1 MSKALVGAPI
11 GADVDAVIPAEANAD
26 GSFTIGKG
34 APFALGTVVNGA
46 DGTRYM
52 LVQAASTSAEMAST
66 DAPNAYAL
74 LENGSAKLMTT
85 TLAAAGNGLGFAP
98 QAVIDDFDFFWARI
112 AGRGFN
118 ARVAVAASANKFL
131 RTTATAGRLSTASVD
146 ANVFFP
152 AVLVTAAASASG
164 SAGSTVREVYVSQ
177 LAPLFSGKSSGTLV
191 PL

>member
-1 MSKALVGAPI
+1 
-11 GADVDAVIPAEANAD
+11 
-26 GSFTIGKG
+26 
-34 APFALGTVVNGA
+34 VNGV
-46 DGTRYM
+46 DGTRYI
-52 LVQAASTSAEMAST
+52 LVQAASASAAMAST

-74 LENGSAKLMTT
+74 FQDGRAKLMTT
-85 TLAAAGNGLGFAP
+85 TYAAEGAGLGFAP
-98 QAVIDDFDFFWARI
+98 QQVIAAHDYFWARV

-118 ARVAVAASANKFL
+118 ARVAVGASANKFL

-152 AVLVTAAASASG
+152 VVLVTAAASAST
-164 SAGSTVREVYVSQ
+164 SAGNTVREVYASQ